1 MLPPMQGAP
10 QGTPNRSPIVG
21 CIFSTLR
28 GIAGVVAGIISGAAL
43 NMGIIYAGAALLPP
57 PEGVDVGNI
66 ESINANIDKY
76 TVIDM
81 MVPFAAHALGT
92 LLGAFVAAMIA
103 VTPRSRLR
111 VSLVVGCVFLIG
123 GIEAVRRIP
132 NAPLWFDVLDLGLAY
147 IPMALLGWWLA
158 VRK

>member
-1 MLPPMQGAP
+1 MQDPA
-10 QGTPNRSPIVG
+10 QRTPGRSPLVG
-21 CIFSTLR
+21 CIFSVLR
-28 GIAGVVAGIISGAAL
+28 GIAGVFAGLIAGGAL
-43 NMGIIYAGAALLPP
+43 NMGILYAGAALLPP
-57 PEGVDVGNI
+57 PEGVDINKV

-76 TVIDM
+76 TVVDL

-111 VSLVVGCVFLIG
+111 VSLVVGCLFLIG
-123 GIEAVRRIP
+123 GIEAVRMIP

>member
-1 MLPPMQGAP
+1 MDPRATPPQA
-10 QGTPNRSPIVG
+10 VG
-21 CIFSTLR
+21 CLVVVLR
-28 GIAGVVAGIISGAAL
+28 AIAGVFAGLIAGAAL

-76 TVIDM
+76 TVLDM
-81 MVPFAAHALGT
+81 MVPFAAHALGS

-103 VTPRSRLR
+103 VTARARLR
-111 VSLVVGCVFLIG
+111 VSLVVGCLFLIG
-123 GIEAVRRIP
+123 GIEAARMIP
-132 NAPLWFDVLDLGLAY
+132 TAPLWFDVLDLGLAY

>member
-1 MLPPMQGAP
+1 MDSRANPSQA
-10 QGTPNRSPIVG
+10 VG
-21 CIFSTLR
+21 CLVVVLR
-28 GIAGVVAGIISGAAL
+28 AIAGVFAGLIAGAAL

-66 ESINANIDKY
+66 ESINANIDKCA
-76 TVIDM
+76 VVDM

-103 VTPRSRLR
+103 VTARARLR
-111 VSLVVGCVFLIG
+111 VSLVVGCLFLIL
-123 GIEAVRRIP
+123 GIEAVRMIP

>member
-1 MLPPMQGAP
+1 MDSRANPSQA
-10 QGTPNRSPIVG
+10 VG
-21 CIFSTLR
+21 CLVVVLR
-28 GIAGVVAGIISGAAL
+28 AIAGVFAGLIAGAAL

-76 TVIDM
+76 TVLDM

-103 VTPRSRLR
+103 VTARARLR
-111 VSLVVGCVFLIG
+111 VSLVVGCLFLIL
-123 GIEAVRRIP
+123 GIEAVRMIP

>member
-1 MLPPMQGAP
+1 MDSRANPSQA
-10 QGTPNRSPIVG
+10 VG
-21 CIFSTLR
+21 CLVVVLR
-28 GIAGVVAGIISGAAL
+28 AIAGVFAGLIAGAAL

-76 TVIDM
+76 TVVDM

-103 VTPRSRLR
+103 VTARARLR

-123 GIEAVRRIP
+123 GIEAVRMIP

>member
-1 MLPPMQGAP
+1 MDSRANPSQA
-10 QGTPNRSPIVG
+10 VG
-21 CIFSTLR
+21 CLVVVLR
-28 GIAGVVAGIISGAAL
+28 AIAGVFAGLIAGAAL

-76 TVIDM
+76 TVLDM

-103 VTPRSRLR
+103 VTPRARLR

-123 GIEAVRRIP
+123 GIEAVRMIP

>member
-1 MLPPMQGAP
+1 MDSRANPSQA
-10 QGTPNRSPIVG
+10 VG
-21 CIFSTLR
+21 CLVVVLR
-28 GIAGVVAGIISGAAL
+28 AIAGVFAGLIAGAAL

-76 TVIDM
+76 TVLDM

-103 VTPRSRLR
+103 VTPRARLR

-123 GIEAVRRIP
+123 GIDAVRMIP
-132 NAPLWFDVLDLGLAY
+132 PAPLWFDVLDLGLAY

>member
-1 MLPPMQGAP
+1 MDSRANPSQA
-10 QGTPNRSPIVG
+10 VG
-21 CIFSTLR
+21 CLVVVLR
-28 GIAGVVAGIISGAAL
+28 AIAGVFAGLIAGAAL

-76 TVIDM
+76 TVLDM
-81 MVPFAAHALGT
+81 MVPFAAHALGS

-103 VTPRSRLR
+103 VTARARLR
-111 VSLVVGCVFLIG
+111 VSLVVGCLFLIL
-123 GIEAVRRIP
+123 GIEAVRMIP